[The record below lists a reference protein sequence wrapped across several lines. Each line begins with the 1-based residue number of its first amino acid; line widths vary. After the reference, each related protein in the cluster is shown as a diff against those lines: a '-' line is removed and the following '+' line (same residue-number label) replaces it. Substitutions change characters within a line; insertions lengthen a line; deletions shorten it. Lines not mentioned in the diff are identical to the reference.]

1 MQMFLFHAQLKCI
14 VQLNTLSSAHS
25 EPDGEFGSLESRV
38 TLETFLQGCA
48 GKVTVVVGRA
58 GSGKTLLMS
67 CLGQQWA
74 QGLVS
79 AHIQSYTA
87 YWDC

>member
-1 MQMFLFHAQLKCI
+1 M
-14 VQLNTLSSAHS
+14 
-25 EPDGEFGSLESRV
+25 DFGSLECKV

-48 GKVTVVVGRA
+48 GKVTAVVGQP

-79 AHIQSYTA
+79 
-87 YWDC
+87 